1 LTADGHPLP
10 RWQSYGLVED
20 DYGNPAC
27 VADNVGDNVGN
38 IAAGEQVSSSL
49 LAEATCFALV
59 LAAACPGLKDSWA
72 RPRYTL
78 LIPLRALI
86 WESSPC
92 RCGACGGIYMEVADV
107 DADLSG
113 KNDYGLEEDDYGSPA
128 CVADNVDDNVGN
140 IALRAGGRALR
151 LFWRRPPASHWCWL
165 RPDLTWR
172 CGACGGVYTEIAD
185 ADADLSGKNDY
196 GLEEDDYGNPACVA
210 DNVDDH
216 VGNIAGRSAGLFIS
230 FAEAACTAL
239 VLVATCPD
247 LKDSWASPM
256 YPLLTSSTGVALG
269 DPHPAGAEPGAPS
282 EGACQHGRGPEGH
295 PGDQHSADDASY
307 NLAVHVVPARGV
319 QDGREVGAGEV
330 VVQATAGYGL
340 SGSAVALFGRV
351 GGASTR
357 RPQAWVRTFRARTT
371 RVWFVELLELQ
382 CRHLLSYCRV
392 EL

>member
-1 LTADGHPLP
+1 
-10 RWQSYGLVED
+10 V
-20 DYGNPAC
+20 
-27 VADNVGDNVGN
+27 
-38 IAAGEQVSSSL
+38 
-49 LAEATCFALV
+49 
-59 LAAACPGLKDSWA
+59 
-72 RPRYTL
+72 
-78 LIPLRALI
+78 
-86 WESSPC
+86 
-92 RCGACGGIYMEVADV
+92 
-107 DADLSG
+107 
-113 KNDYGLEEDDYGSPA
+113 
-128 CVADNVDDNVGN
+128 
-140 IALRAGGRALR
+140 
-151 LFWRRPPASHWCWL
+151 
-165 RPDLTWR
+165 
-172 CGACGGVYTEIAD
+172 
-185 ADADLSGKNDY
+185 DADLSGKNDY

-210 DNVDDH
+210 DNVDDN

-230 FAEAACTAL
+230 FAEATCAAL